1 MFDSAAWTRYLE
13 PVVQLIHPKLYVTVR
28 EFAGIENERMIPQQ
42 AASTVSSV
50 DDIETHIRNKETDTR
65 KYLQAID
72 LPMRERKQVI
82 RELSYMGITAG
93 SLFPGLD
100 GVCQELKERYFEF

>member
-1 MFDSAAWTRYLE
+1 
-13 PVVQLIHPKLYVTVR
+13 
-28 EFAGIENERMIPQQ
+28 MIPQQ
-42 AASTVSSV
+42 AVSIVTSI
-50 DDIETHIRNKETDTR
+50 DDIESYIRLRETETT

-72 LPMRERKQVI
+72 LPVSERKLVS

-100 GVCQELKERYFEF
+100 GACKELAEQNFDF

>member
-1 MFDSAAWTRYLE
+1 
-13 PVVQLIHPKLYVTVR
+13 VVQLIHPKLYVTVR